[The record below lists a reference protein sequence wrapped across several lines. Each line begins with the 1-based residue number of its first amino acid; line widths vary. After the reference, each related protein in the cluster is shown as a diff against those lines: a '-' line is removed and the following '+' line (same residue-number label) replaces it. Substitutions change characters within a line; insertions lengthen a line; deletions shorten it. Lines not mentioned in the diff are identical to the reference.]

1 MTSGSAPYGE
11 FPAGRWQP
19 PDAGRDRLRWAG
31 AAGAVVLALAVG
43 MLVPVS
49 PVLAAAPVGLVVG
62 VVALTRVGFF
72 APALL
77 LFALVPWLIV
87 LDAMIPPLLRTIV
100 TAAATAALLAV
111 VLPLKFD
118 SRVVP
123 VAAATFLTLVL
134 AHGAVAEG
142 SEALTQMS
150 KWTIFPALA
159 VAVVSSRGR
168 ELLPQAGTVL
178 LGSCLAALLVHLAF
192 IAAGMGGGDSKYGI
206 GERLGFGGSIPHELA
221 LFGVVVAGAGLVA
234 TKRFAYQIAFF
245 AIGAVPAILTGVR
258 SALLAACVIMLIFLV
273 QSGIRPRTIGVV
285 AGIVVLAFVSGAV
298 DTVTARFNREAELG
312 TPTGSGR
319 LEIWSTAFRNW
330 EEAGPPAWVLG
341 TGFDS
346 IRKFELKDIG
356 IAYVGHSDVAE
367 ILVQLGLI
375 AFVAWMLIWLGL
387 LRSGLRGMVLVPI
400 LVYAVVNGSIEYV
413 GPLAMGLVLAAAYAA
428 PAGDEQGASPRAG
441 P

>member
-1 MTSGSAPYGE
+1 MTSGSAPYADL
-11 FPAGRWQP
+11 PSGRWAP
-19 PDAGRDRLRWAG
+19 PDAGRDRLRRLG
-31 AAGAVVLALAVG
+31 ALGAVALAAVVG
-43 MLVPVS
+43 MLVPIS
-49 PVLAAAPVGLVVG
+49 PVAAAAPIALIVG
-62 VVALTRVGFF
+62 VVAVNRVGLF

-100 TAAATAALLAV
+100 TAAATAALLV
-111 VLPLKFD
+111 VAMPLQFR
-118 SRVVP
+118 SRIVP
-123 VAAATFLTLVL
+123 IGSAIFLTMVL

-142 SEALTQMS
+142 GEALTQMA
-150 KWTIFPALA
+150 KWTIFPMLA
-159 VAVVSSRGR
+159 VAVVSERGR
-168 ELLPQAGTVL
+168 ELLPQARTVL

-192 IAAGMGGGDSKYGI
+192 IGAGMGGGDAKYGI

-245 AIGAVPAILTGVR
+245 GIGAVPAILTGVR

-285 AGIVVLAFVSGAV
+285 AGIIIVAFVSGAV

-413 GPLAMGLVLAAAYAA
+413 GPLAMGLVLAAACVEPPDEEAA
-428 PAGDEQGASPRAG
+428 SARAG